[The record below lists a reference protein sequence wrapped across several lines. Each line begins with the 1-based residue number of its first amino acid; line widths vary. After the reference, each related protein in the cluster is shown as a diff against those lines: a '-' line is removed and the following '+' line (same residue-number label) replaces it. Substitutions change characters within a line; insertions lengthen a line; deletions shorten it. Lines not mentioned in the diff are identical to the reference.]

1 MRSFSPGALLS
12 LLLILTGVTTS
23 HAAAPAA
30 GDNIASYN
38 QLCRMVRL
46 AAAEIATPNKETDA
60 DDFET
65 IATIVNLTASD
76 PTALDDIANHN
87 TKEYSSLPTTSKAK
101 MHCTEN
107 TWDLCKKAAAYARDH
122 KDNRQL
128 QQWSKEHYSQQTA
141 TKIQDLVSGIIA
153 TVDELRKIDL
163 AAKATAVNTNLAEA
177 LLGPTKAKSRIE
189 LQTSSTARAAMCGKT
204 DSSADSTLIAG
215 KFIAADMLCI
225 CGQAISGN
233 TQPAICGTFDPPP
246 NVEQQPGADYWN
258 DWQKFRAG
266 CGPAANLDATSGN
279 LIRSAICIFLTHIR
293 GNAGAVAGKLLR
305 LGQIPTSLTSHSS

>member
-12 LLLILTGVTTS
+12 VLLILTGVTTS

-76 PTALDDIANHN
+76 PTALEDIANHD

-107 TWDLCKKAAAYARDH
+107 TWDLCKKAAAYIKAN
-122 KDNRQL
+122 KGNKQI
-128 QQWSKEHYSQQTA
+128 QQWSKAHYSQQTA
-141 TKIQDLVSGIIA
+141 TKIQNLVAGIIA
-153 TVDELRKIDL
+153 TVDELRKINL

-189 LQTSSTARAAMCGKT
+189 LQTNSTARAAMCGKT

-233 TQPAICGTFDPPP
+233 TQTALCAKLSGDPI
-246 NVEQQPGADYWN
+246 VEQTADVDYWP
-258 DWQKFRAG
+258 D
-266 CGPAANLDATSGN
+266 
-279 LIRSAICIFLTHIR
+279 
-293 GNAGAVAGKLLR
+293 
-305 LGQIPTSLTSHSS
+305 